1 MKKTKRNPFVA
12 GRLSKA
18 PWWPKTNKAQGHEN
32 PRYRSHAGD
41 LRPVSEKE
49 LFAIAAKNK
58 KETT

>member
-1 MKKTKRNPFVA
+1 MKKTKRN
-12 GRLSKA
+12 LSKT